1 MIKGIGLIPNWQKE
15 NTALVVEQ
23 IHAFFQGRDI
33 ALYTADSKQSNLSVN
48 VSLARELAAWPELID
63 LIIVVGGDGTIL
75 RAARDLAHWEIPILG
90 INVGHKGFL
99 AEIEVEQMDRYL
111 QYLLSGRYDYR
122 ERMMLEAIVRR
133 GGKEQARHLA
143 LNDIVISRGPF
154 SRIIKLDT
162 YINGEYLESYSGDGI
177 VVASPT
183 GSTGYSLSAGGPIIN
198 PALELLIIIP
208 ICPHSLYN
216 RAVIITGSESV
227 ELKVGSGQSQ
237 AVLTADGQVGLTL
250 EDNDAITVR
259 RAAQKVKLVRFAD
272 NSFYRLLRQK
282 LKG

>member
-1 MIKGIGLIPNWQKE
+1 M
-15 NTALVVEQ
+15 VEQ
-23 IHAFFQGRDI
+23 IHAFFRGRNI
-33 ALYTADSKQSNLSVN
+33 ALYTADRKQTNFPAGT
-48 VSLARELAAWPELID
+48 SLASELAAWPDLID
-63 LIIVVGGDGTIL
+63 LIIVVGET
-75 RAARDLAHWEIPILG
+75 APSCVPPATWPIGRSLSWALTSG
-90 INVGHKGFL
+90 IKVFWRKSKWSKWTATCSICFQ
-99 AEIEVEQMDRYL
+99 AEYCC
-111 QYLLSGRYDYR
+111 G
-122 ERMMLEAIVRR
+122 ERMMLEAIVCR

-143 LNDIVISRGPF
+143 LNDIVISRGPC

-162 YINGEYLESYSGDGI
+162 YINHEFLESYTGDGI

-198 PALELLIIIP
+198 PVLELLIIIP

-227 ELKVGSGQSQ
+227 QLNVHSRQSQ

-250 EDNDAITVR
+250 EDKDTITVR
-259 RAAQKVKLVRFAD
+259 RAAQRVKLVQFAD
-272 NSFYRLLRQK
+272 TSFYRLLRQK